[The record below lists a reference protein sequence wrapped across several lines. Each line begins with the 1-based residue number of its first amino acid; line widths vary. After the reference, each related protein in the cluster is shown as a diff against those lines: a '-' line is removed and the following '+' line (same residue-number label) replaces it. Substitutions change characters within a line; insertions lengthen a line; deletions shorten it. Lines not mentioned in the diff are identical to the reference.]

1 MVCAAPSEV
10 TSQESVNQITP
21 WVVSAWSR
29 TEGSKMH
36 SPAVQTAEEPGV
48 HAAVRHRLIGR
59 EERWLTVDTAAS
71 LSQAPVLCR
80 VLPRAGPSIPE
91 SDDL

>member
-1 MVCAAPSEV
+1 
-10 TSQESVNQITP
+10 
-21 WVVSAWSR
+21 
-29 TEGSKMH
+29 MH

-48 HAAVRHRLIGR
+48 HAAVRHGVIGQ

-80 VLPRAGPSIPE
+80 VLPHAGPSIPE
-91 SDDL
+91 SDDS